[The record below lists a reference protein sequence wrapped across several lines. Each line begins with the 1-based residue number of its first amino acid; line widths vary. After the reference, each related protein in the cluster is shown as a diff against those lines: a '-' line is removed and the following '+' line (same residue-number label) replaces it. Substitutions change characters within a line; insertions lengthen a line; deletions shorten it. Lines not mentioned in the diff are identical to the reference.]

1 VVIINKIGIL
11 ANLYKYSDL
20 AYVGAG
26 FGAGVHSVIEP
37 AVYKNVVSF
46 GPNYQIVDMA
56 VSLIEDELASVI
68 NNSEDFVQFLTLL
81 SNPDKLE
88 KLRGKM
94 AHFISE
100 QKLASDAII
109 KAIFIDE

>member
-1 VVIINKIGIL
+1 
-11 ANLYKYSDL
+11 
-20 AYVGAG
+20 
-26 FGAGVHSVIEP
+26 
-37 AVYKNVVSF
+37 
-46 GPNYQIVDMA
+46 MA
-56 VSLIEDELASVI
+56 VSLVEDELASVI

-81 SNPDKLE
+81 SNPDNLE

-109 KAIFIDE
+109 KEIFTRE